1 MTENEEIR
9 DAADQH
15 EDAADVLA
23 NMAANQPDDVVAPA
37 DQDVDPSEALDQMAQ
52 GEPAGELGGEFVPPA
67 GDGDVINLEL
77 AEATGVS
84 GEQTVHARQAHA
96 ASAGRQMAAAHHH
109 VYKRWMMPLLVIVGV
124 LLILVGLLSGVM
136 LLQNRGRGSHDGAL
150 ALVLVVSF
158 PLAAMMIFG
167 AWWFHRDVR
176 RTS

>member
-1 MTENEEIR
+1 MSENEEIR

-15 EDAADVLA
+15 HDPAEVLA
-23 NMAANQPDDVVAPA
+23 NMAANQPDDVVVPA
-37 DQDVDPSEALDQMAQ
+37 DDHLDPSEALDQMAQ
-52 GEPAGELGGEFVPPA
+52 GEPAPQPDDELVPPA

-84 GEQTVHARQAHA
+84 GGQTVHARQAHA

-109 VYKRWMMPLLVIVGV
+109 AYKRWMMPLLVIVGV

-158 PLAAMMIFG
+158 PLAAVMIFG
-167 AWWFHRDVR
+167 AWWFRREVR
-176 RTS
+176 RAS